1 MTISSTI
8 AKTAQN
14 LVRVFTTMTSA
25 CALTRV
31 SVYKIQRPNHSFNFV
46 ISRGSVVDF
55 SHPDNPRSCAIVNA
69 ANEECLCGGGVD
81 GAISNAGGP
90 NLFED
95 RYALPVVGFNI
106 RCPTG
111 SAVITG
117 PNAYHKLHVPYVIH
131 AVGPNYVYMSTDL
144 SQGDELLASAYTS
157 SLARG
162 KEAKLEA
169 IAFSLLSAGVFRG
182 PKTLKDVL
190 RIGVNAICNFDGYEG
205 LMEVHMCAFSQNEE
219 DALKEIANNLGL
231 KAC

>member
-1 MTISSTI
+1 MTT
-8 AKTAQN
+8 
-14 LVRVFTTMTSA
+14 A

-31 SVYKIQRPNHSFNFV
+31 SVYKIQRPRHSFNLV
-46 ISRGSVVDF
+46 ISLGSVIDF
-55 SHPDNPRSCAIVNA
+55 SHPANPRSSAIVNA
-69 ANEECLCGGGVD
+69 ANEGCLGGGGVD
-81 GAISNAGGP
+81 GAISDAGGP

-95 RYALPVVGFNI
+95 RIALPGLGNNI

-117 PNAYHKLHVPYVIH
+117 PNVYYKLHVPYVIH
-131 AVGPNYVYMSTDL
+131 AVGPNFMFMSRDL

-157 SLARG
+157 SLDCG

-190 RIGVNAICNFDGYEG
+190 RIGVDAICNFDGYDA
-205 LMEVHMCAFSQNEE
+205 LAEVHMCAFSQNEV
-219 DALKEIANNLGL
+219 DALQEIAIDLGL